1 MKSLPRVDMNTSES
15 QTLGRDELALCE
27 AARQSAQQSKLT
39 FDNWM
44 TIGRAVA
51 ILRTHA
57 DDLIEKGS
65 ASRTTFP
72 RLIKKHGLGQLL
84 DKANTS
90 QLLAIMDRLPEVQA
104 WHATLTLKE
113 QIARASPDSI
123 MRKCP
128 VFNQPAEPKPSQPTT
143 RHEPLQVSELQARV
157 AELEEELAGART
169 TEVSD
174 DPVVVGQPGLEDSR
188 NAYAETLLRLPRS
201 ERLKEMR
208 ALAEKV
214 LGIGTVESRR
224 RKPRVTRAAAQATE
238 IEPASEFDVERE
250 NELDDLEALP
260 HPQSEA
266 TIVSDTIHIPGVTVA
281 NIKRRCTKLASM
293 RAGFSEARSLP
304 ISRCCG
310 RPSSNWSS
318 TSRRPKRLA

>member
-1 MKSLPRVDMNTSES
+1 MNAPES

-104 WHATLTLKE
+104 WHATLTLKK
-113 QIARASPDSI
+113 QIAWASPDSI

-143 RHEPLQVSELQARV
+143 RHELGHERLEVSELQARV
-157 AELEEELAGART
+157 AELEEERAGART

-174 DPVVVGQPGLEDSR
+174 APVVVGQPGLEDSR

-201 ERLKEMR
+201 ERLKEIRM
-208 ALAEKV
+208 LAEKV

-224 RKPRVTRAAAQATE
+224 RKPRVTGAAAQATE
-238 IEPASEFDVERE
+238 VEPASKFHVERPDKP
-250 NELDDLEALP
+250 DDLEALP

-266 TIVSDTIHIPGVTVA
+266 TVVGDTIHTGATVA
-281 NIKRRCTKLASM
+281 NIKRRKRKPKSTEP
-293 RAGFSEARSLP
+293 AGDA
-304 ISRCCG
+304 G
-310 RPSSNWSS
+310 
-318 TSRRPKRLA
+318 

>member
-1 MKSLPRVDMNTSES
+1 MKSLPCVDMNAPES
-15 QTLGRDELALCE
+15 QTLHRDELALCE
-27 AARQSAQQSKLT
+27 AARQSALQSKLT

-51 ILRTHA
+51 ALRTHA
-57 DDLIEKGS
+57 DGLIEKGR

-72 RLIKKHGLGQLL
+72 RLIKQQGLGQLL

-104 WHATLTLKE
+104 WHATLTLKK
-113 QIARASPDSI
+113 QIAWASPDSI

-128 VFNQPAEPKPSQPTT
+128 VFNRPAEPKSSQPTT
-143 RHEPLQVSELQARV
+143 RHELGHERLQVSELQARV

-201 ERLKEMR
+201 ERLKEIRM
-208 ALAEKV
+208 LAEKV

-224 RKPRVTRAAAQATE
+224 RKPRVTGAAAQATE
-238 IEPASEFDVERE
+238 VEPASKFHVERE
-250 NELDDLEALP
+250 DKPHDLEAP
-260 HPQSEA
+260 PPDQSEA
-266 TIVSDTIHIPGVTVA
+266 TVLGDTIHTGATVA
-281 NIKRRCTKLASM
+281 NIKRRKRKPKATEPASD
-293 RAGFSEARSLP
+293 AG
-304 ISRCCG
+304 
-310 RPSSNWSS
+310 
-318 TSRRPKRLA
+318 

>member
-1 MKSLPRVDMNTSES
+1 MKSLSRVDMNAPES

-104 WHATLTLKE
+104 WHATLTLKK
-113 QIARASPDSI
+113 QIAWASPDRI

-143 RHEPLQVSELQARV
+143 RHELGHERLQVSELQARV

-224 RKPRVTRAAAQATE
+224 RKSKVTEAAAQTTE
-238 IEPASEFDVERE
+238 VEPASEFHVERE
-250 NELDDLEALP
+250 DEPEEAP
-260 HPQSEA
+260 TGHQTDA
-266 TIVSDTIHIPGVTVA
+266 AIVSDAIHTPGVKVA
-281 NIKRRCTKLASM
+281 NIKRRKRKPKATEP
-293 RAGFSEARSLP
+293 AGDA
-304 ISRCCG
+304 G
-310 RPSSNWSS
+310 
-318 TSRRPKRLA
+318 

>member
-1 MKSLPRVDMNTSES
+1 V
-15 QTLGRDELALCE
+15 CE
-27 AARQSAQQSKLT
+27 AARQSALQSKLS

-51 ILRTHA
+51 ALRTHA
-57 DDLIEKGS
+57 DGLIEKGR

-72 RLIKKHGLGQLL
+72 RLIKQQGLGQLL

-90 QLLAIMDRLPEVQA
+90 RLLAIMDRLPEVQA
-104 WHATLTLKE
+104 WHATLTLKK
-113 QIARASPDSI
+113 QIAWASPDSI

-128 VFNQPAEPKPSQPTT
+128 VFNQPDEPKPSQPTT
-143 RHEPLQVSELQARV
+143 RHELGHERLQVNELQARV

-174 DPVVVGQPGLEDSR
+174 APVVVGQPGLENSR

-224 RKPRVTRAAAQATE
+224 RKPRVTGAAAQATE
-238 IEPASEFDVERE
+238 VEPASKFHVEHPDKP
-250 NELDDLEALP
+250 DDLEAP
-260 HPQSEA
+260 PRQQSEA
-266 TIVSDTIHIPGVTVA
+266 TVMGDTIHTGATIA
-281 NIKRRCTKLASM
+281 NIKRRK
-293 RAGFSEARSLP
+293 
-304 ISRCCG
+304 
-310 RPSSNWSS
+310 
-318 TSRRPKRLA
+318 RRPKATEPAGDAG